1 MSSAPLI
8 AGVELGG
15 TKVFIL
21 RARGREIVERV
32 MIPTTTP
39 DETLGE
45 AARLL
50 RRWHGE
56 EAFEA
61 LGIGSFG
68 PLRLDRAA
76 ADFGHMLPTPKPGW
90 SGADIYGALAGIMP
104 CPAAID
110 TDVNGAA
117 LAEARWGAGVEDGA
131 PSDCLCY
138 ITIGTGLGAGF
149 ALHGRPLH
157 GAMHPELG
165 HILTRR
171 AADDSFAGS
180 CIFHGDCI
188 EGLVSGPALAKR
200 FGVTGDQI
208 AADDPRWDDVAHD
221 IAQLVGTILLTTAA
235 RQVLIGGGVG
245 MGRTD
250 LLDRVRT
257 KVVAQ
262 LAGYLPFVTDATI
275 GRIVRPPALGE
286 QAGPLGAVALALD
299 ALDDARLIRDS
310 ELDSCIDFGTEGSV

>member
-1 MSSAPLI
+1 MSGVPYL

-15 TKVFIL
+15 TKVFVL
-21 RARGREIVERV
+21 RARGQAIEERV

-39 DETLGE
+39 QETLG
-45 AARLL
+45 AAAAQL
-50 RRWHGE
+50 RRWH
-56 EAFEA
+56 EAEPFAA

-90 SGADIYGALAGIMP
+90 TGADIYGALAGVLP

-117 LAEARWGAGVEDGA
+117 LAEVRWGAGAEGDT

-165 HILTRR
+165 HIFTRR
-171 AADDSFAGS
+171 KAGDAFEGA
-180 CIFHGDCI
+180 CRFHGDCI
-188 EGLVSGPALAKR
+188 EGLISGPALAKR
-200 FGVTGDQI
+200 FGVAGDRI
-208 AADDPRWDDVAHD
+208 AVDDPRWDDVAHD
-221 IAQLVGTILLTTAA
+221 IAQMVGTILLTTAA

-245 MGRTD
+245 MGRSD

-257 KVVAQ
+257 LVVAQ
-262 LAGYLPFVTDATI
+262 LAGYLAFVTTETIDA
-275 GRIVRPPALGE
+275 IVRPPALGD
-286 QAGPLGAVALALD
+286 QAGPLGAVALAMD
-299 ALDDARLIRDS
+299 ALEAARLR
-310 ELDSCIDFGTEGSV
+310 

>member
-1 MSSAPLI
+1 MSSAPSPHRNAAPHI

-15 TKVFIL
+15 TKVFVL
-21 RARGREIVERV
+21 RADGRDIVDRV

-39 DETLGE
+39 AETLG
-45 AARLL
+45 AAAALL
-50 RRWHGE
+50 QRWHA
-56 EAFEA
+56 EAPFAA

-76 ADFGHMLPTPKPGW
+76 DDFGHMLPTPKPGW
-90 SGADIYGALAGIMP
+90 TGANIYGALTANLP

-117 LAEARWGAGVEDGA
+117 LAEARWGAGAEGET

-157 GAMHPELG
+157 GAMHPEVG

-171 AADDSFAGS
+171 APGDDFAGA
-180 CIFHGDCI
+180 CPFHGDCI
-188 EGLVSGPALAKR
+188 EGLVAGPALAQR
-200 FGVTGDQI
+200 FGVPGDRI
-208 AADDPRWDDVAHD
+208 ASDDPRWDDVAHD
-221 IAQLVGTILLTTAA
+221 IAQMVGTILLTTAA

-245 MGRTD
+245 MGRAP
-250 LLDRVRT
+250 LLDRVRVQLV
-257 KVVAQ
+257 KQ
-262 LAGYLPFVTDATI
+262 LAGYLPFVTTETI
-275 GRIVRPPALGE
+275 GSIVRPPVLGD

-299 ALDDARLIRDS
+299 ALENAHP
-310 ELDSCIDFGTEGSV
+310 G

>member
-1 MSSAPLI
+1 MSALPYL

-15 TKVFIL
+15 TKMFVL

-32 MIPTTTP
+32 SIPTTTP
-39 DETLGE
+39 VETLGAG
-45 AARLL
+45 AALL
-50 RRWHGE
+50 RRWHE
-56 EAFEA
+56 EAPFEA

-76 ADFGHMLPTPKPGW
+76 ADFGLMLPTPKPGW
-90 SGADIYGALAGIMP
+90 TGADIYGALAGVLP

-117 LAEARWGAGVEDGA
+117 LAEARWGAGAEGGEA
-131 PSDCLCY
+131 EGGGPSDCLCY

-149 ALHGRPLH
+149 ALQGKPLH

-171 AADDSFAGS
+171 APGDAFAGA
-180 CIFHGDCI
+180 CPFHGDCI
-188 EGLVSGPALAKR
+188 EGLVAGPALAQR
-200 FGVTGDQI
+200 FGVPGDKI

-221 IAQLVGTILLTTAA
+221 MAQMVGTILLTTAA

-245 MGRTD
+245 MGRAD
-250 LLDRVRT
+250 LLDRVRA

-262 LAGYLPFVTDATI
+262 LAGYLPFVTEATI
-275 GRIVRPPALGE
+275 GAIVRPPALGE
-286 QAGPLGAVALALD
+286 QAGPLGAVALAMD
-299 ALDDARLIRDS
+299 ALAEAGER
-310 ELDSCIDFGTEGSV
+310 

>member
-1 MSSAPLI
+1 MSTLPYL

-15 TKVFIL
+15 TKVFVL
-21 RARGREIVERV
+21 RARGRTIEERV

-39 DETLGE
+39 QETLS
-45 AARLL
+45 AAAALL
-50 RRWHGE
+50 RRWH
-56 EAFEA
+56 EAGPFEA

-90 SGADIYGALAGIMP
+90 TGADIYGALAGVLP

-117 LAEARWGAGVEDGA
+117 LAEVRWGAGAEGDG

-165 HILTRR
+165 HIMTRR
-171 AADDSFAGS
+171 APDDSFEGA
-180 CIFHGDCI
+180 CPFHSDCI

-200 FGVTGDQI
+200 FGVAGNRI

-221 IAQLVGTILLTTAA
+221 IAQMVGTILLTTAA

-250 LLDRVRT
+250 LLERVRA

-262 LAGYLPFVTDATI
+262 LAGYLPFVTEATI
-275 GRIVRPPALGE
+275 GSIVRPPALGD
-286 QAGPLGAVALALD
+286 QAGPLGAVALAMD
-299 ALDDARLIRDS
+299 ALEAARLR
-310 ELDSCIDFGTEGSV
+310 

>member
-1 MSSAPLI
+1 VSALPYL

-15 TKVFIL
+15 TKVFVL
-21 RARGREIVERV
+21 RARGQAIEERV

-39 DETLGE
+39 RETLG
-45 AARLL
+45 AAAALL
-50 RRWHGE
+50 RRWH
-56 EAFEA
+56 EAEPFEA

-68 PLRLDRAA
+68 PLRLDRTA
-76 ADFGHMLPTPKPGW
+76 ADFGHMLPTPKLGW
-90 SGADIYGALAGIMP
+90 TGADIYGALAGVLP

-117 LAEARWGAGVEDGA
+117 LAEVRWGAGAEGDM

-171 AADDSFAGS
+171 APGDDFEGA
-180 CIFHGDCI
+180 CRFHGDCI
-188 EGLVSGPALAKR
+188 EGLVSGPALAQR
-200 FGVTGDQI
+200 FGVPGDRI

-250 LLDRVRT
+250 LLDRLRD
-257 KVVAQ
+257 KVVTQ
-262 LAGYLPFVTDATI
+262 LAGYLPFVTQETI
-275 GRIVRPPALGE
+275 ASIVRPPALGD
-286 QAGPLGAVALALD
+286 QAGPLGAVALAMD
-299 ALDDARLIRDS
+299 ALETARLR
-310 ELDSCIDFGTEGSV
+310 

>member
-1 MSSAPLI
+1 MSALPYL

-15 TKVFIL
+15 TKMFVL

-32 MIPTTTP
+32 SIATTTP
-39 DETLGE
+39 AETLGAG
-45 AARLL
+45 AALL
-50 RRWHGE
+50 RRWHE
-56 EAFEA
+56 DEPFAA

-68 PLRLDRAA
+68 PLRLDRTA

-90 SGADIYGALAGIMP
+90 SGADIYGALAGVLP

-117 LAEARWGAGVEDGA
+117 LAEVRWGAGAENDA

-171 AADDSFAGS
+171 APGDAFPGA
-180 CIFHGDCI
+180 CPFHGDCI
-188 EGLVSGPALAKR
+188 EGLVAGPALAQR
-200 FGVTGDQI
+200 FGVPGQEI
-208 AADDPRWDDVAHD
+208 AADDPRWDHVAHD
-221 IAQLVGTILLTTAA
+221 MAQMIGTTLLTTAA

-245 MGRTD
+245 MGRAD
-250 LLDRVRT
+250 LLDRVRAR
-257 KVVAQ
+257 VVAQ
-262 LAGYLPFVTDATI
+262 LAGYLPFVTDETI
-275 GRIVRPPALGE
+275 GAIVRRPALGDL
-286 QAGPLGAVALALD
+286 AGPLGAVALAMD
-299 ALDDARLIRDS
+299 ALADVDR
-310 ELDSCIDFGTEGSV
+310 G

>member
-1 MSSAPLI
+1 MSALPYL

-15 TKVFIL
+15 TKIFVL

-32 MIPTTTP
+32 SIPTTAP
-39 DETLGE
+39 AETLG
-45 AARLL
+45 AAGALL
-50 RRWHGE
+50 RRWH
-56 EAFEA
+56 EAEPFAA

-90 SGADIYGALAGIMP
+90 TGADIYGALAGVLP

-117 LAEARWGAGVEDGA
+117 LAELRWGAGAEGGT

-149 ALHGRPLH
+149 AMQGRPLH

-165 HILTRR
+165 HIFTRR
-171 AADDSFAGS
+171 APGDGFAGA
-180 CIFHGDCI
+180 CPFHGDCI
-188 EGLVSGPALAKR
+188 EGLVAGPALARR
-200 FGVTGDQI
+200 FGVPGDRI
-208 AADDPRWDDVAHD
+208 PAEDPRWDDVAHD
-221 IAQLVGTILLTTAA
+221 IAQMVGTILLTTAA

-257 KVVAQ
+257 RLVAQ
-262 LAGYLPFVTDATI
+262 LAGYLSFVTKDTVGA
-275 GRIVRPPALGE
+275 IVRPPVLGD
-286 QAGPLGAVALALD
+286 QAGPLGAVALAMD
-299 ALDDARLIRDS
+299 AL
-310 ELDSCIDFGTEGSV
+310 EGAGRV